1 MAYIVD
7 LTIIMQMIF
16 VISQARADGVVKP
29 EEVEDVLKRFD
40 ADQRSGVHQDIKQ
53 FVRQTGVLKAVVGG
67 KDDVLEK
74 MVNLIDK
81 YRVKGEDST
90 RPERRE

>member
-29 EEVEDVLKRFD
+29 EEVEDVLKRFA
-40 ADQRSGVHQDIKQ
+40 ADQRIGVHQDIKE
-53 FVRQTGVLKAVVGG
+53 FVREMGVFKAVVG
-67 KDDVLEK
+67 KDIVLEK
-74 MVNLIDK
+74 MVDLIDN
-81 YRVKGEDST
+81 YRIKGGDST
-90 RPERRE
+90 RPERLE

>member
-29 EEVEDVLKRFD
+29 EEVEDVLKRFE
-40 ADQRSGVHQDIKQ
+40 ADQRIGVHQDIKA
-53 FVRQTGVLKAVVGG
+53 FVRQMGVIKAVILG
-67 KDDVLEK
+67 KDVVLDK
-74 MVNLIDK
+74 MVTLIDN
-81 YRVKGEDST
+81 YRVRGEDST
-90 RPERRE
+90 RPDRPE

>member
-29 EEVEDVLKRFD
+29 EEVEDVLKRFETN
-40 ADQRSGVHQDIKQ
+40 QRIDVHQDIKQ
-53 FVRQTGVLKAVVGG
+53 FVRQMGVLKAVVG
-67 KDDVLEK
+67 KDVVLEK
-74 MVNLIDK
+74 MVNLIDN
-81 YRVKGEDST
+81 YRVKGEDRE
-90 RPERRE
+90 RPEE